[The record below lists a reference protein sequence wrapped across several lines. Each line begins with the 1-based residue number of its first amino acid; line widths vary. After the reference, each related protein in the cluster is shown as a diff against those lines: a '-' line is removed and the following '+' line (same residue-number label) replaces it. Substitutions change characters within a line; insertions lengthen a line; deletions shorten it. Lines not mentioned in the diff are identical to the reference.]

1 MDELNK
7 VDVTPI
13 TEEVKVVENLS
24 QEEHS
29 NQPKV
34 KSSEVLREIAKE
46 FSVNLFEEN
55 GLTMLK
61 EKWSNTVKE
70 RDTYKTQ
77 ADELT
82 KKEQLFAQKEQEY
95 QIKLSALGL
104 GFSSEQL
111 DEVLA
116 LAKVNTK
123 EGQTIDDGL
132 KVVKEKYGSV
142 FTVNQNIGLQMND
155 IKTVKPDLP
164 RTEQERYLASNP
176 RVQVWQKQNKKN

>member
-1 MDELNK
+1 MEGIMEEK
-7 VDVTPI
+7 VNVTPI
-13 TEEVKVVENLS
+13 TEEVKVETPS
-24 QEEHS
+24 QEEHG
-29 NQPKV
+29 NQQKV

-55 GLTMLK
+55 GLAMLK
-61 EKWSNTVKE
+61 EKWGKTVQE

-82 KKEQLFAQKEQEY
+82 KKEELFAIKEQEY
-95 QIKLSALGL
+95 QVKLSALGL

-132 KVVKEKYGSV
+132 KAVKEKYGSV
-142 FTVNQNIGLQMND
+142 FVANQNIGLQLND
-155 IKTVKPDLP
+155 IPGVKPDVP
-164 RTEQERYLASNP
+164 RTEQEKYLRDNP
-176 RVQVWQKQNKKN
+176 RVQYYNQKNKK